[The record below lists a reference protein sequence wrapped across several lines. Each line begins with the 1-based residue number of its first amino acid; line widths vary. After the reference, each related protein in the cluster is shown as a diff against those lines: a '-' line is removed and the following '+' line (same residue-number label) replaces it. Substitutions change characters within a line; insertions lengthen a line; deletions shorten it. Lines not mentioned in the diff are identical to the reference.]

1 MESRAE
7 DFTVTKVASRS
18 GLIGPAANRAR
29 SAAFKRIIDLM
40 LAGPALFFM
49 LPFLLLIALA
59 IKLDSRGP
67 VLFWQTRRG
76 LNGKP
81 FKIIKF
87 RTMTVLEDGSVIE
100 QATRGD
106 RRVTRLGRML
116 RRLSIDELP
125 QLLNVLKGEM
135 SLVGPRPHALA
146 HDEYYG
152 RYIEHYPLRHNVK
165 PGITGWAQINGS
177 RGETPR
183 VEDMRRRIELDIW
196 YVRYWSVGLDIK
208 IIFTTALQI
217 IRSPNAF

>member
-7 DFTVTKVASRS
+7 DFTVTKVVSRPS
-18 GLIGPAANRAR
+18 LIGSAATRVR
-29 SAAFKRIIDLM
+29 SSAFKRLIDLM

-49 LPFLLLIALA
+49 LPFLLLVALA

-152 RYIEHYPLRHNVK
+152 RYIEHYSIRHNVK
-165 PGITGWAQINGS
+165 PGITGWAQVNGS
-177 RGETPR
+177 RGETPHLD
-183 VEDMRRRIELDIW
+183 DMRRRIELDIW
-196 YVRYWSVGLDIK
+196 YVRSWSVWLDLK
-208 IIFTTALQI
+208 IIVATALQI
-217 IRSPNAF
+217 IKSPNAF